1 MREDKEK
8 LAEASERR
16 TWWRGFAAGAA
27 MCIALLFALGILGQP
42 SAFNVWKDGGVTP
55 KQAEALV
62 NKVDALMR
70 KIDENY
76 LEVLDDDEL
85 LDGAY
90 HGLVAAVGDKY
101 TRYYDEE
108 EYRDYKESSS
118 GRYVGI
124 GVTVRLAETG
134 GAEITIVEENGP
146 AYEAG
151 LAVGD
156 IIIGADENDL
166 IPLELEKMVSLI
178 KGEEGTQ
185 VKITYLCAATGREE
199 VVNVTRRTIE
209 SKTVEGEMLEEGI
222 GYLHIVSF
230 DGVTTDQF
238 KSTMEELKAENMQ
251 GLIID
256 LRDNPGGRLDVVNAI
271 VDEILPAGI
280 ITYTEDK
287 SGEQEIYYSTDDA
300 VLDLPLV
307 LLVNQNAASA
317 SEIMAGAIQDR
328 EAGILVGTTTY
339 GKGIVQVTSSFDDGT
354 AIKVT
359 TSKYYT
365 PGGKY
370 IHQIG
375 ITPDIE
381 IDLPEGVSFAALTSH
396 EEDIQLQTALEA
408 LKTQMGR

>member
-1 MREDKEK
+1 MREEEK
-8 LAEASERR
+8 LAEKYEKKI
-16 TWWRGFAAGAA
+16 WWRGFAAGAA
-27 MCIALLFALGILGQP
+27 ACIAMLLAISFFGQP
-42 SAFNVWKDGGVTP
+42 SAFNVWKKGGITP
-55 KQAEALV
+55 KQAEAMV
-62 NKVDALMR
+62 NKADALIR
-70 KIDENY
+70 KLDENY
-76 LEVLDDDEL
+76 LENLDDNEL

-90 HGLVAAVGDKY
+90 HGLVSAVGDKY

-108 EYRDYKESSS
+108 EYQDYKESSN

-124 GVTVRLAETG
+124 GVTVRLSEKG
-134 GAEITIVEENGP
+134 GAEITIVEESGP

-156 IIIGADENDL
+156 VIVGADENDL
-166 IPLELEKMVSLI
+166 TSLDLEKMVSFI

-185 VKITYLCAATGREE
+185 VRITYICAATGNKE
-199 VVNVTRRTIE
+199 VVDVTRRTIE

-238 KSTMEELKAENMQ
+238 ITTLDELKAENLQ

-271 VDEILPAGI
+271 VDQILPAGI

-307 LLVNQNAASA
+307 LLVNHNAASA

-365 PGGKY
+365 PNGSY

-375 ITPDIE
+375 ITPDIM
-381 IDLPEGVSFAALTSH
+381 IDLPEGLSFAALTSH

>member
-1 MREDKEK
+1 MREEKEK
-8 LAEASERR
+8 LVKAAERR
-16 TWWRGFAAGAA
+16 VWWRGFAAGAA
-27 MCIALLFALGILGQP
+27 LCLFFIFALGTLGQP
-42 SAFNVWKDGGVTP
+42 SAFNVWKEGGLTP

-62 NKVDALMR
+62 NKTDALMR
-70 KIDENY
+70 KLDENY
-76 LEVLDDDEL
+76 LEELDDNEL

-90 HGLVAAVGDKY
+90 HGLVSAVGDKY

-108 EYRDYKESSS
+108 EYREYKESSS
-118 GRYVGI
+118 GQYVGI

-151 LAVGD
+151 LVAGD
-156 IIIGADENDL
+156 IIVGADDNDL
-166 IPLELEKMVSLI
+166 IPLELDHMVRLI
-178 KGEEGTQ
+178 KGEEGTP
-185 VKITYLCAATGREE
+185 VKITYLCAATGRTE
-199 VVNVTRRTIE
+199 VVDVVRRTIE
-209 SKTVEGEMLEEGI
+209 SKTVEGEMLEAGI

-230 DGVTTDQF
+230 DGVTIDQF
-238 KSTMEELKAENMQ
+238 KAELDELEKEGLQ

-256 LRDNPGGRLDVVNAI
+256 LRDNPGGRLDVVNEI
-271 VDEILPAGI
+271 VDQILPAGI
-280 ITYTEDK
+280 ITYTENK
-287 SGEQEIYYSTDDA
+287 KGEQEIYYSTDET

-307 LLVNQNAASA
+307 LLVNENSASA

-328 EAGILVGTTTY
+328 KVGVLVGTTTY
-339 GKGIVQVTSSFDDGT
+339 GKGIVQVTSSFEDKT

-365 PGGKY
+365 PNGNY

-375 ITPDIE
+375 IVPDIK
-381 IDLPEGVSFAALTSH
+381 IDLPDGMSFATLTSH

>member
-1 MREDKEK
+1 MREEEK
-8 LAEASERR
+8 LAEKYEKKI
-16 TWWRGFAAGAA
+16 WWRGFAAGAA
-27 MCIALLFALGILGQP
+27 ACIALLLAIGFFGQP
-42 SAFNVWKDGGVTP
+42 SAFNVWKKGGITP
-55 KQAEALV
+55 KQAEAMV
-62 NKVDALMR
+62 NKADALIR
-70 KIDENY
+70 KLDENY
-76 LEVLDDDEL
+76 LEKLDDDEL

-90 HGLVAAVGDKY
+90 HGLVSAVGDKY

-108 EYRDYKESSS
+108 EYQDYKESSN

-124 GVTVRLAETG
+124 GVTIRLSETG

-146 AYEAG
+146 AYEEG

-156 IIIGADENDL
+156 VIVGADENDL
-166 IPLELEKMVSLI
+166 TSLDLEKMVSFI

-185 VKITYLCAATGREE
+185 VKITYICAATGNKE
-199 VVNVTRRTIE
+199 VVDVTRRTIE

-222 GYLHIVSF
+222 GYLRIVSF

-238 KSTMEELKAENMQ
+238 ITTLDELKAENLQ

-271 VDEILPAGI
+271 VDQILPAGI

-307 LLVNQNAASA
+307 LLVNHNAASA

-365 PGGKY
+365 PNGSY

-375 ITPDIE
+375 ITPDIM
-381 IDLPEGVSFAALTSH
+381 IDLPEGLSFAALTSH

>member
-1 MREDKEK
+1 MREEEK
-8 LAEASERR
+8 LAEKYEKKI
-16 TWWRGFAAGAA
+16 WWRGFAAGAA
-27 MCIALLFALGILGQP
+27 ACIALLLAISFFGQP
-42 SAFNVWKDGGVTP
+42 SAFNVWKKGGITP
-55 KQAEALV
+55 KQAEAMV
-62 NKVDALMR
+62 NKADALIR
-70 KIDENY
+70 KLDENY
-76 LEVLDDDEL
+76 LENLDDNEL

-90 HGLVAAVGDKY
+90 HGLVSAVGDKY

-108 EYRDYKESSS
+108 EYQDYKESSN

-124 GVTVRLAETG
+124 GVTVRLSETG

-156 IIIGADENDL
+156 VIVGADENDL
-166 IPLELEKMVSLI
+166 TSLDLEKMVSFI

-185 VKITYLCAATGREE
+185 VKITYICAATGNKE
-199 VVNVTRRTIE
+199 VVDVTRRTIE
-209 SKTVEGEMLEEGI
+209 SKTVEGEILEEGI
-222 GYLHIVSF
+222 GYLRIVSF

-238 KSTMEELKAENMQ
+238 ITTLDELKAENLQ

-271 VDEILPAGI
+271 VDQILPAGI

-307 LLVNQNAASA
+307 LLVNHNAASA

-365 PGGKY
+365 PNGSY

-375 ITPDIE
+375 ITPDIM
-381 IDLPEGVSFAALTSH
+381 IDLPEGLSFAALTSH

>member
-1 MREDKEK
+1 MREEEK
-8 LAEASERR
+8 LAEKHEKKI
-16 TWWRGFAAGAA
+16 WWRGFAAGAA
-27 MCIALLFALGILGQP
+27 ACVALLLAFGILGQP
-42 SAFNVWKDGGVTP
+42 SAFNVWKKGGITP
-55 KQAEALV
+55 KQAEAMV
-62 NKVDALMR
+62 NKADTLIR
-70 KIDENY
+70 KLDENY
-76 LEVLDDDEL
+76 LENLDDNEL

-90 HGLVAAVGDKY
+90 HGLVSAVGDKY

-108 EYRDYKESSS
+108 EYQDYKESSN

-124 GVTVRLAETG
+124 GVTVRLSEKG
-134 GAEITIVEENGP
+134 GAEITIVEESGP

-156 IIIGADENDL
+156 VIVGADENDL
-166 IPLELEKMVSLI
+166 TSLDLEKMVSFI

-185 VKITYLCAATGREE
+185 VKITYICAATGNKE
-199 VVNVTRRTIE
+199 VVDVTRRTIE

-230 DGVTTDQF
+230 DGVTADQF
-238 KSTMEELKAENMQ
+238 ITTLDELKAENLQ

-271 VDEILPAGI
+271 VDQILPAGI

-287 SGEQEIYYSTDDA
+287 SGEQEIYYSTDDT

-307 LLVNQNAASA
+307 LLVNHNAASA

-365 PGGKY
+365 PNGSY

-375 ITPDIE
+375 ITPDII
-381 IDLPEGVSFAALTSH
+381 IDLPEGLSFAALTSH